1 MPVVKVTVVV
11 VLLLE
16 TGLYFGDTDPA
27 PREEDN
33 ALGFGYT
40 ELMP

>member
-1 MPVVKVTVVV
+1 VTVVV
-11 VLLLE
+11 FLLPE
-16 TGLYFGDTDPA
+16 TGVYFGDTDPA

-40 ELMP
+40 VLIP